1 MQLSCTGP
9 SFLFPSPSFGFF
21 LAVGCFLV
29 VVIAI
34 AGLIHILPSSSSLIS
49 FLFFPLSLSRGVSVV
64 KLGIGIGC
72 RFVVLVVISLY
83 VFGRRV
89 SKAVLPSFL
98 TLCSLL
104 FLLLHIA

>member
-1 MQLSCTGP
+1 MQLSRTGP
-9 SFLFPSPSFGFF
+9 SFLFPSPFFGVF

-34 AGLIHILPSSSSLIS
+34 AGLVHIPPSPSSLIS

-89 SKAVLPSFL
+89 SKLLLPSFHTRFPL
-98 TLCSLL
+98 P
-104 FLLLHIA
+104 FLLLIA